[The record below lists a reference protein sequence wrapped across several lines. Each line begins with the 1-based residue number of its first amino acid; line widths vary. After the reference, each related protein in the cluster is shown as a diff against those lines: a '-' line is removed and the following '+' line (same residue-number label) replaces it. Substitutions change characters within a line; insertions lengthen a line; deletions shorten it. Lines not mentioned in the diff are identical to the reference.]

1 MVGLPGQV
9 ACWERR
15 RALQSS
21 KLKVIFLTI
30 ARLLI
35 NYPERL
41 SKLLFEYFMA
51 FHVNISRTKCCTLL
65 FNNAS
70 SVRIYL
76 GNLCT
81 LQPSSRGPEPV
92 SCESSMGTSVVHGGL
107 AHHLKNIY
115 RGLIVSEKWTK
126 SWTKLISFVFSEP
139 VWPSSLM
146 SLLLMVVF

>member
-9 ACWERR
+9 AHWERR

-30 ARLLI
+30 ASLLI

-41 SKLLFEYFMA
+41 GKLLFEYFMA

-65 FNNAS
+65 FNNAF

-81 LQPSSRGPEPV
+81 LRPSNRGPELV
-92 SCESSMGTSVVHGGL
+92 SCESSVGTSIVRGGL

-115 RGLIVSEKWTK
+115 RGLILSEKLTK
-126 SWTKLISFVFSEP
+126 SWLKLISFVFSEP
-139 VWPSSLM
+139 SWPSLMM
-146 SLLLMVVF
+146 SLLLMVAS